1 MVPDLFSISN
11 SLSAKRHGKESFMM
25 TAAMDMM
32 QVESRINGVNEAL
45 TIAGAPFHVSPISVP
60 KANVGEIPG
69 FSTRTI
75 PEDGLMHP
83 IVYWDPKF
91 EKLTDMDLAKH
102 IIQSYIDG
110 MREEVPAFSDI
121 LTHDYLLGHVLPRV
135 LSRDS
140 NEGLLQERSI
150 PYALLPDTDLL
161 ATFYIPVAEVD
172 GNVQVNRTVAEVAGV
187 TTEELLESAA
197 KNVLESMTVK
207 PMLQVMHEIAGIPY
221 DPDTDDDGLSLFV
234 VSNDSAMYGA
244 GVLAAGRE
252 AYCRMAEAAGTEEIF
267 ILPSSVHEVLVV
279 ADDGQFTFQDLL
291 DMVTEIN
298 RAVVAPQ
305 EILSDNVYHFDART
319 GKLVHCR

>member
-1 MVPDLFSISN
+1 
-11 SLSAKRHGKESFMM
+11 MM

-45 TIAGAPFHVSPISVP
+45 TIASAPFHVSPISVP

-140 NEGLLQERSI
+140 NESLLQERSI

-197 KNVLESMTVK
+197 TNVLESMTVK
-207 PMLQVMHEIAGIPY
+207 PMLQVMHEITGTPY
-221 DPDTDDDGLSLFV
+221 DPDTDDDGLPLFV

-279 ADDGQFTFQDLL
+279 ADDGQFTFLDLL

-298 RAVVAPQ
+298 GAVVAPQ